1 MDTLAPFRRYF
12 RIAALVCSAASAV
25 LTAYFGLQ
33 QNPNAILA
41 LALAA
46 FLVACSLASDY
57 IVLFISDALKRG
69 SRGAV
74 VGMALAGAFVFSL
87 NLMSNVG
94 SVGWQKDQTIT
105 EAKVQTT
112 NYVDIGVTI
121 AKAEDNERIYTNR
134 IKQLSEANG
143 GWVTTVTA
151 DALRA
156 RLPGLE
162 LAIQQESTRGGCG
175 PICLQRTKE
184 RDEVAARIGVLEEI
198 SKAEAMLKATREA
211 LAKLRDERSKQ
222 KPAVAAADSQSQFF
236 ASLVKFDL
244 KPSDEAKAWTSV
256 GMSTWLAIGLC
267 IAPILFGF
275 IGWRTDAPQAT
286 LASKPANENVSR
298 ETSNVSQ
305 PANVVLVQPKPDAES
320 LASWAD
326 LHRVLNHL
334 TEPKRL
340 AA

>member
-57 IVLFISDALKRG
+57 IILFVTDAWKSG
-69 SRGAV
+69 SRITVA
-74 VGMALAGAFVFSL
+74 GMLAAGAFVFSL
-87 NLMSNVG
+87 NLMSNIG
-94 SVGWQKDQTIT
+94 SVGWQKDVTVT

-112 NYVDIGVTI
+112 NYTDIGVTI
-121 AKAEDNERIYTNR
+121 AKAEDSERLYVSR

-143 GWVTTVTA
+143 GWVTSVTA
-151 DALRA
+151 DSLRA
-156 RLPGLE
+156 RLPGLD
-162 LAIQQESTRGGCG
+162 LAIQQESKRGGCG
-175 PICLQRTKE
+175 PRCLDRTKE
-184 RDEVAARIGVLEEI
+184 RDEVLSRIGVLEQITKTEG
-198 SKAEAMLKATREA
+198 MLKSTREA
-211 LAKLRDERSKQ
+211 LAKLRNERSQQ

-236 ASLVKFDL
+236 ASLFKVDL

-275 IGWRTDAPQAT
+275 IGWKTDRKEGEATHNEPTDAPRI
-286 LASKPANENVSR
+286 VSR
-298 ETSNVSQ
+298 EARDVSQ
-305 PANVVLVQPKPDAES
+305 AIITRLPDSRIVVGRAMFPD
-320 LASWAD
+320 
-326 LHRVLNHL
+326 RI
-334 TEPKRL
+334 

>member
-1 MDTLAPFRRYF
+1 
-12 RIAALVCSAASAV
+12 
-25 LTAYFGLQ
+25 
-33 QNPNAILA
+33 
-41 LALAA
+41 LAA

-94 SVGWQKDQTIT
+94 SVGWQKDVTVT

-112 NYVDIGVTI
+112 NYTDIGVTI

-134 IKQLSEANG
+134 IDQLSQANG
-143 GWVTTVTA
+143 GWVTSVTA

-156 RLPGLE
+156 RIPGLE
-162 LAIQQESTRGGCG
+162 LAIQQESKRGGCG

-184 RDEVAARIGVLEEI
+184 RDEVLSRIGVLEEI
-198 SKAEAMLKATREA
+198 SKTEAMLKATREA
-211 LAKLRDERSKQ
+211 LAKLREKRSEH
-222 KPAVAAADSQSQFF
+222 KPAVAAADSQSKFF
-236 ASLVKFDL
+236 ASLFKVDL
-244 KPSDEAKAWTSV
+244 KPSDEARAWTSV

-275 IGWRTDAPQAT
+275 IGWRTDAPAT
-286 LASKPANENVSR
+286 VASNDNKPANVSR
-298 ETSNVSQ
+298 EAANVSH
-305 PANVVLVQPKPDAES
+305 PASNTVAAAPITVNVQKDDDIWQVIHSALNKPKQI
-320 LASWAD
+320 
-326 LHRVLNHL
+326 
-334 TEPKRL
+334 

>member
-12 RIAALVCSAASAV
+12 RIAALVCSAASAI

-33 QNPNAILA
+33 QNPNVILA

-57 IVLFISDALKRG
+57 IILFVTEAWKKG
-69 SRGAV
+69 SRLAV
-74 VGMALAGAFVFSL
+74 AGMVAAGAFVFSL

-94 SVGWQKDQTIT
+94 SVGWQKDVTVT

-112 NYVDIGVTI
+112 NYTDIGVTI
-121 AKAEDNERIYTNR
+121 AKAEDNERIYTSR
-134 IKQLSEANG
+134 IKHLSEANG
-143 GWVTTVTA
+143 GWVTSVTA

-156 RLPGLE
+156 RIPGLE
-162 LAIQQESTRGGCG
+162 LAIQQESRRGGCG

-184 RDEVAARIGVLEEI
+184 RDEVLARIGVLEEI
-198 SKAEAMLKATREA
+198 NKTEAMLKATREA
-211 LAKLRDERSKQ
+211 LAKLREKRAEQ
-222 KPAVAAADSQSQFF
+222 KPAVAAADSQSKFF
-236 ASLVKFDL
+236 ASLFKVDL

-267 IAPILFGF
+267 LAPILFGF
-275 IGWRTDAPQAT
+275 IGWKTEPVPTAT
-286 LASKPANENVSR
+286 FVSKPANDVSR

-305 PANVVLVQPKPDAES
+305 PANVVLVQHKQDAES

>member
-12 RIAALVCSAASAV
+12 RMAALVCSAASAI

-33 QNPNAILA
+33 QNPNVILA

-57 IVLFISDALKRG
+57 IILFVTEAWKKG
-69 SRGAV
+69 SRLAV
-74 VGMALAGAFVFSL
+74 AGMVAAGAFVFSL
-87 NLMSNVG
+87 NLMSNIG
-94 SVGWQKDQTIT
+94 SVGWQKDVTVT

-112 NYVDIGVTI
+112 NYQDIGVTI
-121 AKAEDNERIYTNR
+121 AKAEDNERIYTSR

-143 GWVTTVTA
+143 GWVTSVTA

-156 RLPGLE
+156 RIPGLE
-162 LAIQQESTRGGCG
+162 LAIQQESRRGGCG

-184 RDEVAARIGVLEEI
+184 RDEVLARIGVLEEI
-198 SKAEAMLKATREA
+198 NKTEAMLKATREA
-211 LAKLRDERSKQ
+211 LAKLREKRAEQ
-222 KPAVAAADSQSQFF
+222 KPAVAAADSQSKFF
-236 ASLVKFDL
+236 ASLFKVDL

-267 IAPILFGF
+267 LAPILFGF
-275 IGWRTDAPQAT
+275 IGWKTEPAPPAT
-286 LASKPANENVSR
+286 VASKPANVAER
-298 ETSNVSQ
+298 
-305 PANVVLVQPKPDAES
+305 PANVAQIQPVTIFAKNSDDEVWRAIHDALNKP
-320 LASWAD
+320 
-326 LHRVLNHL
+326 RQI
-334 TEPKRL
+334 